1 MIEVEQR
8 DMGVHMGRAKRS
20 LPSEDLLAVFA
31 LWVVVLIA
39 IGILAHGVDA
49 AVGSAIIAALA
60 AAAGITK
67 LIKSRRRG
75 STQANNGDAE
85 A

>member
-1 MIEVEQR
+1 MIEPKQR
-8 DMGVHMGRAKRS
+8 GMEVHMGRAKRS
-20 LPSEDLLAVFA
+20 LPGEDLLAVFA

-60 AAAGITK
+60 AAAGIAK
-67 LIKSRRRG
+67 LIKSRRLK
-75 STQANNGDAE
+75 STESNKGDAE
-85 A
+85 D